1 MKEKNESNFLRL
13 MGFAENYKCL
23 TYISLLLSGVSS
35 ALALLPFYYIWKIIK
50 EVLEVMPNF
59 ENAAD
64 IVKNGIFA
72 VVFAALSMMI
82 YIASLMCSHTSA
94 FRVQANMRKQM
105 MHKIVQLPL
114 GEIEKFGS
122 GKLRKIVNDCSAAT
136 ETYLAHQL
144 PDMVGSVVTP
154 VGLLIFLFVFDW
166 RFGLISLI
174 PIALSFLIMMVFM
187 TGKTLRQ
194 KMEEYQN
201 ALDNM
206 SNEAVEYVRGIPV
219 VKAFGQSVFSF
230 RKFKKSIDSYSQWAI
245 AYTKNLRLP
254 MAMFTMLING
264 IFAFI
269 IFGGLIFAK
278 GEITNE
284 LILNI
289 LFYVIITPILT
300 MRILAE
306 EKRNKTDQLL
316 FQSENKMI
324 VADAFKRIDSVMNIS
339 PLEATKCQ
347 KPTDASVQLKNV
359 SYSYDGEVKAI
370 DNVSLDIKS
379 GQTVAFVGPSG
390 GGKTTLANLI
400 TRFFDADSG
409 EVLVGGVNVKN
420 IAKEDLTNAVSYV
433 FQDSKLITG
442 SIFENVRLSKPNAD
456 MDEVMSALEMAQC
469 TDIIEKF
476 DSGVDTV
483 IGSNGVYLSG
493 GEAQRIAIARA
504 ILKNAPIVILDEAT
518 AFADPDNEVKIQKAL
533 NELSKSKTVIMIAHR
548 LSTVQNADCIYV
560 LKDGRLIEQGKSGEL
575 CKQNGVFAT
584 MLENYLTSVKWKV
597 AKEELK

>member
-59 ENAAD
+59 ENAAG
-64 IVKNGIFA
+64 IVKNGVIA
-72 VVFAALSMMI
+72 VVFAVLSMII

-144 PDMVGSVVTP
+144 PDMVGSIITP
-154 VGLLIFLFVFDW
+154 IGLLVFLLAFDW

-174 PIALSFLIMMVFM
+174 PIVLSFVIMMAFM

-230 RKFKKSIDSYSQWAI
+230 RKFKKSIDSYSEWAI
-245 AYTKNLRLP
+245 DYTKDLRIP

-278 GEITNE
+278 GGITNA

-300 MRILAE
+300 VTMTKIM
-306 EKRNKTDQLL
+306 

-560 LKDGRLIEQGKSGEL
+560 LKDGRLIEQGKSEEL

>member
-1 MKEKNESNFLRL
+1 MKEKKESNFSRL
-13 MGFAENYKCL
+13 MDYAENYRYF
-23 TYISLLLSGVSS
+23 TYISLVLSAVSS
-35 ALALLPFYYIWKIIK
+35 VLALLPFYYIWKIIK
-50 EVLEVMPNF
+50 EVLDVMPNF
-59 ENAAD
+59 ENATG
-64 IVKNGIFA
+64 IVKNGVTA
-72 VVFAALSMMI
+72 VVFAALSMLI
-82 YIASLMCSHTSA
+82 YIVALMCSHTSA
-94 FRVQANMRKQM
+94 FRVQANMRKRM
-105 MHKIVQLPL
+105 MHKIVKLPL

-122 GKLRKIVNDCSAAT
+122 GKLRKIVNDCSGAT

-154 VGLLIFLFVFDW
+154 IGLLIFLIAFDW

-174 PIALSFLIMMVFM
+174 PIVLSFVVMMAFM
-187 TGKTLRQ
+187 TGKTLQQ
-194 KMEEYQN
+194 KMAEYQN
-201 ALDNM
+201 ALDDM

-230 RKFKKSIDSYSQWAI
+230 KKFKKAIDSYSDWVI
-245 AYTKNLRLP
+245 DYTKNLRIP
-254 MAMFTMLING
+254 MACFTTLING

-269 IFGGLIFAK
+269 IFGGLIFGK
-278 GEITNE
+278 GGVTND

-300 MRILAE
+300 VTMT
-306 EKRNKTDQLL
+306 KVM

-324 VADAFKRIDSVMNIS
+324 VADAFKRIDSVMNIE
-339 PLEATKCQ
+339 PLKSTKCQ
-347 KPTDASVQLKNV
+347 KPKDSSVQLKNV

-420 IAKEDLTNAVSYV
+420 IQKEDLTNTVSYV
-433 FQDSKLITG
+433 FQDSKLIAG
-442 SIFENVRLSKPNAD
+442 SIFDNIRLAKPEAD
-456 MDEVMSALEMAQC
+456 LDEVMSAIEKAQC
-469 TDIIEKF
+469 KDIIEKF
-476 DSGVDTV
+476 ESGVDTV

-493 GEAQRIAIARA
+493 GETQRVAIARA
-504 ILKNAPIVILDEAT
+504 IIKNAPIVILDEAT

-533 NELSKSKTVIMIAHR
+533 NELSKNKTVIMIAHR
-548 LSTVQNADCIYV
+548 LSTVKNADCIFV
-560 LKDGRLIEQGKSGEL
+560 LQNGKLIEQGKTEEL
-575 CKQNGVFAT
+575 CSQNGVFAS
-584 MLENYLTSVKWKV
+584 MLKNYLTSVKWKV
-597 AKEELK
+597 GKEELK

>member
-59 ENAAD
+59 ENAAG
-64 IVKNGIFA
+64 IVKNGVTA
-72 VVFAALSMMI
+72 VVFAALSMLI
-82 YIASLMCSHTSA
+82 YIVALMCSHTSA

-154 VGLLIFLFVFDW
+154 IGLLIFLIAFDW

-174 PIALSFLIMMVFM
+174 PIVLSFVVMMAFM
-187 TGKTLRQ
+187 TGKTLQQ
-194 KMEEYQN
+194 KMAEYQN
-201 ALDNM
+201 ALDDM

-230 RKFKKSIDSYSQWAI
+230 RKFKKSIDSYSEWAI
-245 AYTKNLRLP
+245 TYTKNLRLP

-278 GEITNE
+278 GEITNA

-300 MRILAE
+300 VTMTKIM
-306 EKRNKTDQLL
+306 

-359 SYSYDGEVKAI
+359 SYSYDGEIKAI
-370 DNVSLDIKS
+370 DDVSLNIKS

-420 IAKEDLTNAVSYV
+420 IEKENLTNAVSYV
-433 FQDSKLITG
+433 FQDSKLIAG
-442 SIFENVRLSKPNAD
+442 SIFDNIRLSKPNAD
-456 MDEVMSALEMAQC
+456 IDDVMSALEKAQC
-469 TDIIEKF
+469 MDIIEKF

-493 GEAQRIAIARA
+493 GEVQRIAIARA

-533 NELSKSKTVIMIAHR
+533 NELSKNKTVIMIAHR
-548 LSTVQNADCIYV
+548 LSTVKNADCIFV
-560 LKDGRLIEQGKSGEL
+560 LQNGKLIEQGKTEEL
-575 CKQNGVFAT
+575 CSQNGVFAS
-584 MLENYLTSVKWKV
+584 MLKNYLTSVKWKV
-597 AKEELK
+597 EKEELK

>member
-1 MKEKNESNFLRL
+1 MKEKKESNFSRL
-13 MGFAENYKCL
+13 MDYAENYKYF
-23 TYISLLLSGVSS
+23 TYISLVLSAVSS

-50 EVLEVMPNF
+50 EVLDVMPNF
-59 ENAAD
+59 ENATG
-64 IVKNGIFA
+64 IVKNGVTA
-72 VVFAALSMMI
+72 VVFAALSMLI
-82 YIASLMCSHTSA
+82 YIVALMCSHTSA

-105 MHKIVQLPL
+105 MHKIIQLPL

-122 GKLRKIVNDCSAAT
+122 GKLRKIVNDCSGAT

-154 VGLLIFLFVFDW
+154 IGLLIFLIAFDW

-174 PIALSFLIMMVFM
+174 PIVLSFVVMMVFM
-187 TGKTLRQ
+187 TGKTLQQ
-194 KMEEYQN
+194 KMAEYQN
-201 ALDNM
+201 ALDDM

-230 RKFKKSIDSYSQWAI
+230 KKFKKAIDSYSQWTI
-245 AYTKNLRLP
+245 AYTKNLRIP
-254 MAMFTMLING
+254 MACFTTLING

-269 IFGGLIFAK
+269 IFGGLIFTK
-278 GEITNE
+278 GGVTND

-300 MRILAE
+300 VTMT
-306 EKRNKTDQLL
+306 KVM
-316 FQSENKMI
+316 FQSENKML
-324 VADAFKRIDSVMNIS
+324 VEDSFKRIDSVMNIE
-339 PLEATKCQ
+339 PLKSTKCQ
-347 KPTDASVQLKNV
+347 KPKDSSVQLKNV
-359 SYSYDGEVKAI
+359 SYSYDGKVKAI
-370 DNVSLDIKS
+370 DNVTLDIKS

-420 IAKEDLTNAVSYV
+420 IAKEDLTNTVSYV

-442 SIFENVRLSKPNAD
+442 SIFDNICLAKPDAD
-456 MDEVMSALEMAQC
+456 LDEVMSALEKAQC
-469 TDIIEKF
+469 MDIIEKF

-493 GEAQRIAIARA
+493 GETQRVAIARA

-533 NELSKSKTVIMIAHR
+533 NELSKNKTVIMIAHR
-548 LSTVQNADCIYV
+548 LSTVKNADCIFV
-560 LKDGRLIEQGKSGEL
+560 LQNGKLIEQGKTEEL
-575 CKQNGVFAT
+575 CSQNGVFAS
-584 MLENYLTSVKWKV
+584 MLKNYLTSVKWKV
-597 AKEELK
+597 GKEELK

>member
-1 MKEKNESNFLRL
+1 MKEKKESNFSRL
-13 MGFAENYKCL
+13 MDYAENYKYF
-23 TYISLLLSGVSS
+23 TYISLALSAVSS

-59 ENAAD
+59 ENAAGV
-64 IVKNGIFA
+64 VKNGVIA
-72 VVFAALSMMI
+72 VVFAVLSMII

-122 GKLRKIVNDCSAAT
+122 GKLRKIVNDCSGAT

-144 PDMVGSVVTP
+144 PDMVGSIITP
-154 VGLLIFLFVFDW
+154 IGLLVFLLAFDW

-174 PIALSFLIMMVFM
+174 PIVLSFVIMMAFM

-230 RKFKKSIDSYSQWAI
+230 RKFKKSIDSYSEWAI
-245 AYTKNLRLP
+245 DYTKDLRIP

-278 GEITNE
+278 GGITNA

-300 MRILAE
+300 VTMTKIM
-306 EKRNKTDQLL
+306 

-560 LKDGRLIEQGKSGEL
+560 LKDGRLIEQGKSEEL

>member
-1 MKEKNESNFLRL
+1 MKEKKESNFSRL
-13 MGFAENYKCL
+13 MDYAENYKYF
-23 TYISLLLSGVSS
+23 TYISLVLSAVSS

-59 ENAAD
+59 ENAAG
-64 IVKNGIFA
+64 IVKNGVIA
-72 VVFAALSMMI
+72 VVFAVLSMII

-154 VGLLIFLFVFDW
+154 IGLLIFLIAFDW

-174 PIALSFLIMMVFM
+174 PIVLSFVVMMTFM
-187 TGKTLRQ
+187 TGKTLQQ
-194 KMEEYQN
+194 KMAEYQN
-201 ALDNM
+201 ALDDM

-230 RKFKKSIDSYSQWAI
+230 RKFKKSIDSYSEWAI
-245 AYTKNLRLP
+245 EYTKNLRIP

-278 GEITNE
+278 GGITNA

-300 MRILAE
+300 VTMTKIM
-306 EKRNKTDQLL
+306 

-359 SYSYDGEVKAI
+359 SYSYDGEIKAI
-370 DNVSLDIKS
+370 DDVSLDIKS

-433 FQDSKLITG
+433 FQDSKLIAG
-442 SIFENVRLSKPNAD
+442 SIFDNIRLAKPDAD
-456 MDEVMSALEMAQC
+456 MDEVMSALEKAQC
-469 TDIIEKF
+469 MDIIEKF

-560 LKDGRLIEQGKSGEL
+560 FKDGRLIEQGKSGEL

>member
-1 MKEKNESNFLRL
+1 MKEKKESNFSRL
-13 MGFAENYKCL
+13 MDYAENYKYF
-23 TYISLLLSGVSS
+23 TYISLVLSAVSS

-59 ENAAD
+59 ENAAG
-64 IVKNGIFA
+64 IVKNGVIA
-72 VVFAALSMMI
+72 VVFAVLSMII

-94 FRVQANMRKQM
+94 FRVQANMRKQI

-144 PDMVGSVVTP
+144 PDMVGSIITP
-154 VGLLIFLFVFDW
+154 IGLLVFLLAFDW

-174 PIALSFLIMMVFM
+174 PIVLSFVIMMAFM

-219 VKAFGQSVFSF
+219 VKAFGQSVFRF
-230 RKFKKSIDSYSQWAI
+230 RKFKKSIDSYSEWAI
-245 AYTKNLRLP
+245 DYTKNLRIP

-300 MRILAE
+300 VTMTKIM
-306 EKRNKTDQLL
+306 

-359 SYSYDGEVKAI
+359 SYSYDGEIKAI
-370 DNVSLDIKS
+370 DDVSLDIKS

-433 FQDSKLITG
+433 FQNSKLITG
-442 SIFENVRLSKPNAD
+442 SIFDNIRLSKPNAD
-456 MDEVMSALEMAQC
+456 LDEVMSALEKAQC

-560 LKDGRLIEQGKSGEL
+560 LKDGRLIEQGESGEL

>member
-1 MKEKNESNFLRL
+1 MKEKKESNFSRL
-13 MGFAENYKCL
+13 MDYAENYRYF
-23 TYISLLLSGVSS
+23 TYISLVLSAVSS

-59 ENAAD
+59 ENAAG
-64 IVKNGIFA
+64 IVKNGVIA
-72 VVFAALSMMI
+72 VVFAVLSMII

-122 GKLRKIVNDCSAAT
+122 GKLRKIVNDCSGAT

-154 VGLLIFLFVFDW
+154 IGLLIFLIAFDW
-166 RFGLISLI
+166 RFGLVSLI
-174 PIALSFLIMMVFM
+174 PIVLSFVVMMAFM
-187 TGKTLRQ
+187 TGKTLQQ
-194 KMEEYQN
+194 KMAEYQN
-201 ALDNM
+201 ALEDM

-230 RKFKKSIDSYSQWAI
+230 RKFKKSIDSYSQWTI

-254 MAMFTMLING
+254 MAMFTMLINS

-300 MRILAE
+300 VTMTKIM
-306 EKRNKTDQLL
+306 

-324 VADAFKRIDSVMNIS
+324 VADAFKRIDSIMNIS

-359 SYSYDGEVKAI
+359 SYSYDGEIKAI
-370 DNVSLDIKS
+370 NNVSLDIKS

-442 SIFENVRLSKPNAD
+442 SIFDNIRLAKPDAD
-456 MDEVMSALEMAQC
+456 LDEVMSALEKAQC
-469 TDIIEKF
+469 MDIIEKF

-548 LSTVQNADCIYV
+548 LSTVQNANCIFV
-560 LKDGRLIEQGKSGEL
+560 LQNGKLIEQGKTEEL
-575 CKQNGVFAT
+575 CSQNGMFAL
-584 MLENYLTSVKWKV
+584 MLKNYLTSVKWKV
-597 AKEELK
+597 GKEELK

>member
-1 MKEKNESNFLRL
+1 
-13 MGFAENYKCL
+13 
-23 TYISLLLSGVSS
+23 
-35 ALALLPFYYIWKIIK
+35 
-50 EVLEVMPNF
+50 
-59 ENAAD
+59 
-64 IVKNGIFA
+64 
-72 VVFAALSMMI
+72 
-82 YIASLMCSHTSA
+82 
-94 FRVQANMRKQM
+94 MRKQM
-105 MHKIVQLPL
+105 LHKIVKLPP

-154 VGLLIFLFVFDW
+154 IGLLIFLIAFDW
-166 RFGLISLI
+166 RFGLVSLI
-174 PIALSFLIMMVFM
+174 PIVLSFVVMMAFM
-187 TGKTLRQ
+187 TGKTLQQ
-194 KMEEYQN
+194 KMAEYQN
-201 ALDNM
+201 ALDDM

-230 RKFKKSIDSYSQWAI
+230 KKFKKAIDSYSDWAI
-245 AYTKNLRLP
+245 DYTKSLRIP
-254 MAMFTMLING
+254 MACFTTLING

-269 IFGGLIFAK
+269 IFGGLIFTK
-278 GEITNE
+278 DGVTND

-300 MRILAE
+300 VTMT
-306 EKRNKTDQLL
+306 KVM
-316 FQSENKMI
+316 FQSENKML
-324 VADAFKRIDSVMNIS
+324 VEDSFKRIDSVMNIE
-339 PLEATKCQ
+339 PLKSTKCQ
-347 KPTDASVQLKNV
+347 KPKDSSKDNGITLEHV
-359 SYSYDGEVKAI
+359 SYSYDGEIKAI
-370 DNVSLDIKS
+370 DDVSIDIKS

-409 EVLVGGVNVKN
+409 GVLVGGVNVKN

-442 SIFENVRLSKPNAD
+442 SIFDNIRLAKPDAD
-456 MDEVMSALEMAQC
+456 LDEVMSAIEKAQC
-469 TDIIEKF
+469 KDIIEKF
-476 DSGVDTV
+476 ESGVNTV

-548 LSTVQNADCIYV
+548 LSTVKNADCIFV
-560 LKDGRLIEQGKSGEL
+560 LQNGKLIEQGKTEEL
-575 CKQNGVFAT
+575 CSQNGVFAS
-584 MLENYLTSVKWKV
+584 MLKNYLTSVKWKV
-597 AKEELK
+597 GKEELK

>member
-50 EVLEVMPNF
+50 EVLDVMPNF
-59 ENAAD
+59 ENATG
-64 IVKNGIFA
+64 IVKNGVTA
-72 VVFAALSMMI
+72 VVFAALSMLI
-82 YIASLMCSHTSA
+82 YIVALMCSHTSA

-105 MHKIVQLPL
+105 MHKIIQLPL

-122 GKLRKIVNDCSAAT
+122 GKLRKIVNDCSGAT

-154 VGLLIFLFVFDW
+154 VGLLIFLIVFDW

-174 PIALSFLIMMVFM
+174 PIVLSFVVMMAFM
-187 TGKTLRQ
+187 TGKTLQQ
-194 KMEEYQN
+194 KMAEYQN
-201 ALDNM
+201 ALDDM

-230 RKFKKSIDSYSQWAI
+230 KKFKKAIDSYSDWAI
-245 AYTKNLRLP
+245 DYTKNLRIP
-254 MAMFTMLING
+254 IACFTTLING

-269 IFGGLIFAK
+269 IFGGLIFSK
-278 GEITNE
+278 GGVTND

-300 MRILAE
+300 VTMT
-306 EKRNKTDQLL
+306 KVM

-324 VADAFKRIDSVMNIS
+324 VADAFKRIDSVMNIE
-339 PLEATKCQ
+339 PLKSTKCQ
-347 KPTDASVQLKNV
+347 KPKDSSVQLKNV

-442 SIFENVRLSKPNAD
+442 SIFDNIRLANPDAD
-456 MDEVMSALEMAQC
+456 LDEVMSAIEKAQC
-469 TDIIEKF
+469 KDIIEKF

-493 GEAQRIAIARA
+493 GETQRVAIARA

-533 NELSKSKTVIMIAHR
+533 NELSKNKTVIMIAHR
-548 LSTVQNADCIYV
+548 LSTVKNADCIFV
-560 LKDGRLIEQGKSGEL
+560 LQNGKLIEQGKTEEL
-575 CKQNGVFAT
+575 CSQNGVFAS
-584 MLENYLTSVKWKV
+584 MLKNYLTSVKWKV
-597 AKEELK
+597 GKEELK

>member
-59 ENAAD
+59 ENAAG
-64 IVKNGIFA
+64 IVKNGVIA
-72 VVFAALSMMI
+72 VVFAVLSMII

-230 RKFKKSIDSYSQWAI
+230 RKFKKSIDSYSEWAI
-245 AYTKNLRLP
+245 AYTKNQRLP

-300 MRILAE
+300 VTMTKIM
-306 EKRNKTDQLL
+306 

-359 SYSYDGEVKAI
+359 SYSYDGEIKAI
-370 DNVSLDIKS
+370 DDVSLDIKS

-442 SIFENVRLSKPNAD
+442 SIFDNIRLSKPNAD
-456 MDEVMSALEMAQC
+456 LDEVMSALEKAQC
-469 TDIIEKF
+469 MDIIEKF